1 MGKRP
6 VLRLSRRSRRRLRI
20 LASASPSSNL
30 DEEYSSSSSQY
41 DPETMSRV
49 DVTPPGS
56 SQISGPGSDFDD
68 ETDKN
73 KNMYGFHPKI
83 QNGHQHSS
91 TVSPSQYELKGKIK
105 DLMGK
110 WKDQK
115 LKPSRYRH
123 YSDISA
129 IAAQSDSVMGLEKRQ
144 LPYHD
149 REEETVDFHE
159 QDKSN
164 FDHYFSQK
172 IIPEDRRYRIVDPY
186 HDFRID
192 DSDDHIDYN
201 HHHTKSVHWK
211 SPTQTNNHQREN
223 IEEEFYDERDIPVR
237 LLAKKYDQ
245 DTRYMIF
252 VLSVILIFTV
262 AITSGVVI
270 GKSFSL
276 NDTDNAEKRPLVQ
289 VPPNDLGLLCSL
301 SSITTT
307 AGHDKCEHAC
317 SFDSC
322 CMAAGKDS
330 CFLQEEETCGLY
342 SPCGVLHMQTEGN
355 TNDETKGQYVAP
367 PPDDLPQIC
376 SSESV
381 STPSGYLKCHGA
393 CHPGQCCLT
402 HNTPEMIAHNQY
414 AIRPCIN
421 THPHIC
427 QGYDPCHAL
436 YDEEYHKD
444 TPSEVTLSKPTQE
457 DLMQIVHKVC
467 NQNALRTED
476 NAKTECEHACK
487 SRTCCFT
494 GNTAKNCYEDNE
506 VWCEK
511 FSPCKNLFLGVED
524 DDLLL

>member
-6 VLRLSRRSRRRLRI
+6 VLRLSRRSRRRLRV
-20 LASASPSSNL
+20 LASASPNTNI

-41 DPETMSRV
+41 DPEMMSRV
-49 DVTPPGS
+49 DVTPRGS
-56 SQISGPGSDFDD
+56 SQISGPDSDLDD

-73 KNMYGFHPKI
+73 MYRFQPKM
-83 QNGHQHSS
+83 QNDHEHSLP
-91 TVSPSQYELKGKIK
+91 VSPREFELKGKVK
-105 DLMGK
+105 NLMGK

-115 LKPSRYRH
+115 LKSSRYRH

-144 LPYHD
+144 LPYRD
-149 REEETVDFHE
+149 REEETVDFYE

-164 FDHYFSQK
+164 FDHYFSHK
-172 IIPEDRRYRIVDPY
+172 IAPEDRRHRIVDPY

-201 HHHTKSVHWK
+201 HHNWK
-211 SPTQTNNHQREN
+211 LPRPMNGHQRKNVEDNFYGEHN
-223 IEEEFYDERDIPVR
+223 ISGQQLANKYDE
-237 LLAKKYDQ
+237 

-252 VLSVILIFTV
+252 VLSVILIFTL
-262 AITSGVVI
+262 AITSGVII
-270 GKSFSL
+270 GKSYSL
-276 NDTDNAEKRPLVQ
+276 TDDEKIEKRPLVQ

-301 SSITTT
+301 TSIKTS

-342 SPCGVLHMQTEGN
+342 SPCGVLHMQTEGD

-367 PPDDLPQIC
+367 APDDLPQLC
-376 SSESV
+376 SKDSIY
-381 STPSGYLKCHGA
+381 TASGYLKCHGA

-414 AIRPCIN
+414 AIRPCMN

-427 QGYDPCHAL
+427 EGYDPCHAL
-436 YDEEYHKD
+436 YDEDYHEG
-444 TPSEVTLSKPTQE
+444 TSSEVIPIKPRQE
-457 DLMQIVHKVC
+457 DLMQVVFKVC

-494 GNTAKNCYEDNE
+494 GNTAKNCYADNE

-511 FSPCKNLFLGVED
+511 FSPCKNLFLDVED
-524 DDLLL
+524 DDLVF